1 MIQAELVKGNLLY
14 HPVHGLC
21 RIDQVIQES
30 TAGKK
35 NTSYALVPKISQKM
49 KTRFIIPNTDIK
61 VSGFHSLV
69 SVKEAD
75 EILAYLKAG
84 KSDAIP
90 AGVAIETVA
99 AFAQPNQTWS
109 LAKTILSF
117 PADKVQG
124 RDQRKRQ
131 VLEQSIKGLIG
142 ELALV
147 FAITLKEAADK
158 ILKSLGNPAKIN
170 PVVLTAVTRAGS
182 D

>member
-1 MIQAELVKGNLLY
+1 MPQESLAKGNLLY

-21 RIDQVIQES
+21 RIDQVIHDNQS
-30 TAGKK
+30 GKK
-35 NTSYALVPKISQKM
+35 TMSYSLVPKVIQKM
-49 KTRFIIPNTDIK
+49 KTRFIIQNTDIK

-75 EILAYLKAG
+75 KILDYLKAG
-84 KSDAIP
+84 DSDAIP
-90 AGVAIETVA
+90 SGVALEAVA
-99 AFAQPNQTWS
+99 AYSQPNETWS

-131 VLEQSIKGLIG
+131 VLEQSVKGLIG

-147 FAITLKEAADK
+147 FEITLKETADK
-158 ILKSLGNPAKIN
+158 IQKSLGNPAKIN
-170 PVVLTAVTRAGS
+170 PVVLTAITRAGS